1 MSKHRP
7 ETPTTCNISDLINE
21 IAKFVNANPLWA
33 EDDSAMSRLA
43 MAYSIL
49 ASMSSPQMVTDEEY
63 EFIIDIHT
71 TIKER
76 IQR

>member
-7 ETPTTCNISDLINE
+7 ERPTTCDISDIINE
-21 IAKFVNANPLWA
+21 VAKFVNENPLWA
-33 EDDSAMSRLA
+33 DDDTALSRLG

-49 ASMSSPQMVTDEEY
+49 ASMSSPEMVTDEEY
-63 EFIIDIHT
+63 EFIMGIHT

>member
-1 MSKHRP
+1 MKHRP

-21 IAKFVNANPLWA
+21 IAKFVDANPLWA
-33 EDDSAMSRLA
+33 EDDFALSRLA

-49 ASMSSPQMVTDEEY
+49 AGMSSPDMVTDEEY
-63 EFIIDIHT
+63 QFVIDIHT
-71 TIKER
+71 TIRER